1 MKKYV
6 RKLFCKDI
14 QELEAAVHA
23 FQRKL
28 TPEYCAKYINKLKEV
43 R

>member
-14 QELEAAVHA
+14 QELEDAFQA

-28 TPEYCAKYINKLKEV
+28 TPEYCTKYINKLKEV